1 MNLYRG
7 TKISGLKEMKPR
19 LVNHGEPLVYATTD
33 IVEAIIYSVKGGNL
47 NYTNLYGYDDDGKR
61 CLIERKE
68 GTLKDVFSTSGRY
81 YILDDSTFFKHEV
94 LGVGDNEYVSREKVK
109 VLDEIV
115 IPNVYDY
122 LCEQERKGIIKIY
135 YYPNRPLAYP
145 DDDGDLIEC
154 AICMYLNGEDSM
166 KSFELLEKYHPE
178 LHDRII
184 ITKDYLNRTD
194 KEKVQEELKYFK

>member
-1 MNLYRG
+1 MNFSLSRR
-7 TKISGLKEMKPR
+7 KIDLIISNDTIIINFSDVFHNKIIIHIVPIKNKP
-19 LVNHGEPLVYATTD
+19 LIPLD
-33 IVEAIIYSVKGGNL
+33 I
-47 NYTNLYGYDDDGKR
+47 R

-68 GTLKDVFSTSGRY
+68 GALKDVFSTSGRY

-122 LCEQERKGIIKIY
+122 LCEQEKKGIIKIY

-154 AICMYLNGEDSM
+154 AICMYLKGEDIN